1 MPGPGLQPA
10 AMRHVLADVTW
21 LVGPA
26 SSLRYALV
34 GTVMA
39 ALVAA
44 AAVLVCVAVPW
55 LIVRS
60 RLAKAR

>member
-1 MPGPGLQPA
+1 LS
-10 AMRHVLADVTW
+10 DVTW
-21 LVGPA
+21 LVGSS